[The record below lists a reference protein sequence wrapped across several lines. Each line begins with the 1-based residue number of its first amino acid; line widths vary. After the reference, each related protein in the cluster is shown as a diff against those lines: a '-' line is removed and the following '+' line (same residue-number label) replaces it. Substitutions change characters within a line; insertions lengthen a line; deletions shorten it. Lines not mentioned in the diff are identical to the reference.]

1 MLDSHDVILM
11 PFVCVRQVVFA
22 LNQTLTQREH
32 SRGVVTSS
40 STPASYSTDDL
51 IQQYNCG
58 RLDDILLRYSSN
70 YARMRMRAGAVV
82 AECADPSDAV
92 TSVDVSTLTTAWRG

>member
-58 RLDDILLRYSSN
+58 RLDDILLRYSS
-70 YARMRMRAGAVV
+70 RACVCAGRAVA
-82 AECADPSDAV
+82 AECTDPSDAV